1 MLSLFGKKR
10 RIYIVPA
17 MPDMPDVP
25 SFPVPEETLPEFPKL
40 PGSTAPIR
48 ETRYEPAVRAVFMK
62 ADVLDAVMN
71 DIQTVRGRLD
81 KSEKMVA
88 RIEEVHD
95 SQGRLLQSWN
105 GTLKEVHDKLLFL
118 DTVLFKKGD
127 GHE

>member
-1 MLSLFGKKR
+1 MLSLFGKKK
-10 RIYIVPA
+10 RISIVPA
-17 MPDMPDVP
+17 MQELPDVP
-25 SFPVPEETLPEFPKL
+25 SFPVPDETLPEFPRL
-40 PGSTAPIR
+40 PEPKPMR
-48 ETRYEPAVRAVFMK
+48 ELRQEAVFLK
-62 ADVLDAVMN
+62 ADVLDIVMN

-118 DTVLFKKGD
+118 DTILFKKGD